1 MNINIEELRAL
12 AALLNEQDLSA
23 LELTEGDSRIRLERA
38 CAAAPA
44 PAPSPAPMPEPAPQA
59 EPVPAPAPE
68 PMQGGVD
75 FNRLTE
81 VKSPMVGVFYA
92 AKDENSRPF
101 VSVGDY
107 VKKGDTLCI
116 LEAMKL
122 MNEIQ
127 AEQDGEIVDICAQNG
142 ELVEYGQTLFKIY

>member
-23 LELTEGDSRIRLERA
+23 LELTEGDSRICLERS

-44 PAPSPAPMPEPAPQA
+44 PAPVPVQEPAPQA